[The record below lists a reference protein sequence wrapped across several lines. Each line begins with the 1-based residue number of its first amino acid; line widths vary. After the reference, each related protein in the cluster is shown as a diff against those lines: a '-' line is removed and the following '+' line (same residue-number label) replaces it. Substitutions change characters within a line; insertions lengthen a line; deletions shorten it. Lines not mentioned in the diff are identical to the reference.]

1 MHFTLF
7 YGFFDARTSRKKG
20 ICLAKESS
28 NKSLLQLR
36 NKQEASSGITEY
48 GSLDAKDDTDQT
60 D

>member
-7 YGFFDARTSRKKG
+7 YGFFDARTRGKKAFAWQRN
-20 ICLAKESS
+20 LPT
-28 NKSLLQLR
+28 NLLQLR

-48 GSLDAKDDTDQT
+48 RSLDAKDDTDQT